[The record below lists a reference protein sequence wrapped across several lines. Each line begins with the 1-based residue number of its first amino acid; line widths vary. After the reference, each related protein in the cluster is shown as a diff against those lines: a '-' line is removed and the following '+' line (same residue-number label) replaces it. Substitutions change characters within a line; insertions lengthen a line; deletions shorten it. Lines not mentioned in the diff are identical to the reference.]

1 MPSSGTYPVLFP
13 VCLFFLAWHH
23 EEVELLAMALLTELQ
38 EASLNEEV
46 GGWQCLSYVYV
57 VPV

>member
-1 MPSSGTYPVLFP
+1 MEPILYSFQYVI
-13 VCLFFLAWHH
+13 FFLAWHH